1 MPTHYVWNVT
11 IITVAVLLCWLP
23 VLLSGL
29 KQILQR
35 RRDIEPELPRIP
47 LLPGSSFPNLFDTL
61 GALFVFILMA
71 CSCIFADS
79 GDETS
84 SISLSSLLIS
94 CLGMLV
100 LYLPFMMR
108 LVNETRCTDGMG
120 FHRPFPM
127 RDKLLPVV
135 PAVILAM
142 AFNIFFVES
151 GCLKAI
157 AEATDSNML
166 QDSVNMVMKG
176 DWTMR
181 SYVIIQALL
190 IAPIGEEC
198 LFRGFLFN
206 IIRNKWGAIIGAMI
220 SSLAFASVHFSL
232 PQFIP
237 LFVLALLQCRLYM
250 KTHTLIAP
258 ILMHFIFNAIS
269 VTAAI
274 LLSLAQPPA

>member
-11 IITVAVLLCWLP
+11 IITAAVLLCWLP

-35 RRDIEPELPRIP
+35 RSDIEPELPRIP

-79 GDETS
+79 GDENS

-108 LVNETRCTDGMG
+108 LTYVTGCTNEMG
-120 FHRPFPM
+120 LHRPFPM

-135 PAVILAM
+135 PAVFLAM
-142 AFNIFFVES
+142 AFNIFFEES

-166 QDSVNMVMKG
+166 QDSVSMVMKG

-206 IIRNKWGAIIGAMI
+206 IIRNKWGAIAGAMI

-250 KTHTLIAP
+250 KTRTLIAP